1 MKIILTGCPIIE
13 DYIGK
18 YFPQDIP
25 VGKWGKYGCLS
36 WSLAIPFS
44 GIKKYENDFPIRNES
59 TQEDYYIHCISD
71 PFYTIHLFSQVDVK
85 IMNIMI
91 EVIKK
96 TFNMDLNDAKLVDR
110 WALLFLFWNKL
121 IHSQNPDLVFKIEEP
136 ENFIEFMQDKV
147 GIQTTI
153 SDKSTPSLGQVDISS
168 IDPNILHGLD
178 QFCVLYK
185 YPLLSSRII
194 SLYKKNENITNNP
207 FNRMA
212 RMPPLMPATTPGMQS
227 GPVKL
232 WTGGKGSNASIRP
245 GTGGV
250 TINNRLVHNVYKV
263 SGETGKK
270 NSGFGISRKK

>member
-1 MKIILTGCPIIE
+1 
-13 DYIGK
+13 
-18 YFPQDIP
+18 
-25 VGKWGKYGCLS
+25 
-36 WSLAIPFS
+36 
-44 GIKKYENDFPIRNES
+44 
-59 TQEDYYIHCISD
+59 
-71 PFYTIHLFSQVDVK
+71 
-85 IMNIMI
+85 
-91 EVIKK
+91 
-96 TFNMDLNDAKLVDR
+96 
-110 WALLFLFWNKL
+110 
-121 IHSQNPDLVFKIEEP
+121 
-136 ENFIEFMQDKV
+136 MQDKV
-147 GIQTTI
+147 GIQAAI
-153 SDKSTPSLGQVDISS
+153 LDKSIPGRGPGQVDISS

-227 GPVKL
+227 GPVR
-232 WTGGKGSNASIRP
+232 SHPSPRP
-245 GTGGV
+245 GTGGGV